1 MYVRDVMSPNPVT
14 IGWHARIADAMRA
27 MLERKVSGLPVV
39 DHDNRLVGM
48 LTEGDFLRRAETGT
62 QRNRPHWLELLLSPG
77 KLANEYV
84 HSHAG
89 AVADIMSSSVIAVD
103 ADATLSDAI
112 ALLQRH
118 RIKRLPVLA
127 HGTLVGML
135 SRADLMRACLSAMP
149 ASIGAPANDAAVA
162 TRIDERMRSETWCPR
177 ANIRV
182 EVDRGVAELLGVV
195 TDERT
200 REGLRVLVENTP
212 GVLNVVD
219 HLTTVEPMSGAIVRT
234 PD

>member
-1 MYVRDVMSPNPVT
+1 MYVRDVMSQNPVT
-14 IGWHARIADAMRA
+14 IGWHAGATDAMRA

-39 DHDNRLVGM
+39 DDDNRLVGM
-48 LTEGDFLRRAETGT
+48 LTEGDFLRRAESGT
-62 QRNRPHWLELLLSPG
+62 QRERPRWLELLLSPG
-77 KLANEYV
+77 KLAAEYT

-89 AVADIMSSSVIAVD
+89 RVSDLMSSNVISVD
-103 ADATLSDAI
+103 AEATLHEAV

-127 HGTLVGML
+127 QGRLVGIL
-135 SRADLMRACLSAMP
+135 SRADLMRACLSATP
-149 ASIGAPANDAAVA
+149 ASIGAPTNDTALA
-162 TRIDERMRSETWCPR
+162 TRIVERMHHESWCPR
-177 ANIRV
+177 ENVRV
-182 EVDRGVAELLGVV
+182 QVNRGVAELLGVV

-200 REGLRVLVENTP
+200 RDGLRVLVENTP